1 MSKFW
6 VTGLAA
12 ALAASSA
19 QAEPIDRT
27 IAAGP
32 QAELD
37 VNNVAGSI
45 EITGW
50 DRNEVHVT
58 GELQDDAERLDVEKQ
73 QDRIIVRVVLPQD
86 SRGGFW
92 RGSEL
97 RISAP
102 RGVSVEASSVSAD
115 IDVRGIEGEQRL
127 QSVSGNVETE
137 AFERE
142 LRLKS
147 VSGNVTVH
155 GDDTPART
163 EASVVSG
170 NVLIDGVGGDV
181 EAKSISGR
189 VRLRARSLQ
198 RAELESISGDVD
210 LEAGLADD
218 ARVNATTTSG
228 RVKLLFNGGAG
239 GDYELSSFSG
249 SIDNCFGPEPARDGP
264 GPRRELR
271 FSESGGGARVFVRT
285 MSGRIELCRQ

>member
-27 IAAGP
+27 IVSDP
-32 QAELD
+32 QGELE
-37 VNNVAGSI
+37 VNNLAGSI

-58 GELQDDAERLDVEKQ
+58 GELQDEAERLDVEKEEN
-73 QDRIIVRVVLPQD
+73 RIVVRVVLPQD
-86 SRGGFW
+86 SGRGFW

-97 RISAP
+97 HISAP

-115 IDVRGIEGEQRL
+115 IRVRAIEGEQRL
-127 QSVSGNVETE
+127 QSVSGNVETR

-155 GDDTPART
+155 GDDTRART
-163 EASVVSG
+163 QASVVSG
-170 NVLIDGVGGDV
+170 NISIDGVGDDV
-181 EAKSISGR
+181 EAQSISGR
-189 VRLRARSLQ
+189 VQLRARSLQ
-198 RAELESISGDVD
+198 RA
-210 LEAGLADD
+210 
-218 ARVNATTTSG
+218 
-228 RVKLLFNGGAG
+228 KLMFNGGTG

-249 SIDNCFGPEPARDGP
+249 GIDNCFGPEPAHNGP
-264 GPRRELR
+264 GSRRELR
-271 FSESGGGARVFVRT
+271 FSEGDGDARVYVRT
-285 MSGRIELCRQ
+285 MSGSIELCRQ

>member
-27 IAAGP
+27 IVSDP
-32 QAELD
+32 QGELE
-37 VNNVAGSI
+37 VNNLAGSI

-58 GELQDDAERLDVEKQ
+58 GELQDEAERLDVEKEEN
-73 QDRIIVRVVLPQD
+73 RIVVRVVLPQD
-86 SRGGFW
+86 SGRGFW

-97 RISAP
+97 HISAP

-115 IDVRGIEGEQRL
+115 IRVRAIEGEQRL
-127 QSVSGNVETE
+127 QSVSGNVETR

-155 GDDTPART
+155 GDDTRART
-163 EASVVSG
+163 QASVVSG
-170 NVLIDGVGGDV
+170 NISIDGVGDDV
-181 EAKSISGR
+181 EAQSISGR

-218 ARVNATTTSG
+218 ARINATTTSG
-228 RVKLLFNGGAG
+228 RVKLMFNGGTG

-249 SIDNCFGPEPARDGP
+249 GIDNCFGPEPAHNGP
-264 GPRRELR
+264 GSRRELR
-271 FSESGGGARVFVRT
+271 FSEGDGDARVYVRT
-285 MSGRIELCRQ
+285 MSGSIELCRQ